1 MSMNK
6 DPPPSYQAVDYVWN
20 SERWESKDWEP
31 TPISTTRQL
40 SIWEQNNAIVFDLP
54 ELSVYI
60 VDRSALT
67 SNHTRIA
74 LAPLHSK
81 GKDEIYFGSSRANA
95 FKRSLKQDFKS
106 GLKRGAKYG
115 VKTDFMTTF
124 KNNLKRNKE
133 IDSIDHHYV
142 ASNPI
147 DFLNVGKERLKGAIM
162 EAWVLDGMNPSPV
175 DRISRSKFWAV
186 KYMIKTRVIKGASC
200 EYKP

>member
-1 MSMNK
+1 MSMNN
-6 DPPPSYQAVDYVWN
+6 DPPPSYQVDNYIWN

-31 TPISTTRQL
+31 AQISTTRQL

-74 LAPLHSK
+74 LAPLHPK
-81 GKDEIYFGSSRANA
+81 KKDEIYFGNSKTNA
-95 FKRSLKQDFKS
+95 LKGSLKQGFKS
-106 GLKRGAKYG
+106 GIKRGAKHG
-115 VKTDFMTTF
+115 FKTDSMTTF

-133 IDSIDHHYV
+133 TDSVDHHYV

-147 DFLNVGKERLKGAIM
+147 DFLNVRKERLRGEIM
-162 EAWVLDGMNPSPV
+162 EAWVLDGMSPSPV

-186 KYMIKTRVIKGASC
+186 KYMIKMRVIKGASC
-200 EYKP
+200 EYKS